1 MNAEERKALTTSAGG
16 VVVEIASTVQDSSR
30 IARHRVRRALGPWGH
45 VPMNLLDAHQE
56 GVHAVVRGITRASAM
71 VAGDALHSATDTD
84 APTAAADPKWAP
96 HIAAAGAAFGD
107 RLHPALTTPMGL
119 RRDGVPIEPQDLD
132 PSPTLMVFVHGLG
145 ATELQWSP
153 DFFEVGPHALIRY
166 NSGRPIADN
175 GADLAVLLEDVV
187 RSAQVSRLIIVGH
200 SMGGLVARSAIAQA
214 PNSHWVAML
223 TDLISLGSPHAGAPL
238 ERVAARSLAFGQGFR
253 SAEPIVRL
261 GQRRSRGIKDLRF
274 GAMRHDDWNTEDID
288 SALVDTT
295 TLIELPEHV
304 HHRAVVAFLAPVIG
318 DGIVPQHSAEH
329 PGADISVIPGNHL
342 SLLKDPLVV
351 DLLTQVL
358 HDSPVRTM

>member
-1 MNAEERKALTTSAGG
+1 MNAEERKALTGSAGG
-16 VVVEIASTVQDSSR
+16 VVVDIMSTVEDSTR
-30 IARHRVRRALGPWGH
+30 IARDRVRRALGPLGQI
-45 VPMNLLDAHQE
+45 PMTVVDTHQE
-56 GVHAVVRGITRASAM
+56 GVYALLRGITQVSAT
-71 VAGDALHSATDTD
+71 VAGDALHRTTDTNARSAT
-84 APTAAADPKWAP
+84 ADPKWAP
-96 HIAAAGAAFGD
+96 HVAAAGAAFGD

-119 RRDGVPIEPQDLD
+119 RREGVPIKPQDLD

-153 DFFEVGPHALIRY
+153 DYLDVGPHALVRY

-175 GADLAVLLEDVV
+175 GADLAVLLEKVV
-187 RSAQVSRLIIVGH
+187 QAAQVTRLVIVGH

-223 TDLISLGSPHAGAPL
+223 TDLISLGSPHTGAPL
-238 ERVAARSLAFGQGFR
+238 ERVAARSLAFGQSFR

-274 GAMRHDDWNTEDID
+274 GAMRHEDWTDDID
-288 SALVDTT
+288 SAFVDTT
-295 TLIELPEHV
+295 TAIELPEHV

-342 SLLKDPLVV
+342 SLLKDPLVR
-351 DLLTQVL
+351 DLLTQVM
-358 HDSPVRTM
+358 HDATVPTM